1 MMAPTASASLGWL
14 SFRFLGLAWGAA
26 ETTVVETTF
35 LASTLASS
43 PSCRVTEL
51 FAINVATCLRG
62 VIALFADG
70 APDFLYLQIAFALVT
85 LEAVPT
91 CVLFVEDC
99 MIFFLT
105 TQVAEPPPG
114 TTGAAA

>member
-1 MMAPTASASLGWL
+1 MAPTASASLGWL

-70 APDFLYLQIAFALVT
+70 APDFLYLQIAFAQVT
-85 LEAVPT
+85 LEAVSA
-91 CVLFVEDC
+91 CV
-99 MIFFLT
+99 FFIENGLVFL
-105 TQVAEPPPG
+105 VAF
-114 TTGAAA
+114 